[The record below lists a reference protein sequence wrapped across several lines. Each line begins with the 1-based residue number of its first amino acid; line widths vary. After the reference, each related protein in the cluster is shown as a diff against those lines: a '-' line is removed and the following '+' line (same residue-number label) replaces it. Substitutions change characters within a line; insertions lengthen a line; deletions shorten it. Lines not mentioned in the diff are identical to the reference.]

1 MAVNILLWP
10 SRVWDRVDWQAV
22 TKVLEETAAHFFGA
36 EINSEAVGYSEIFGI
51 SYENTRWVT
60 SENYNLKN
68 AEFWF
73 LWMLWLPEILKPVAL
88 HGS

>member
-51 SYENTRWVT
+51 SYENTR
-60 SENYNLKN
+60 
-68 AEFWF
+68 
-73 LWMLWLPEILKPVAL
+73 
-88 HGS
+88 